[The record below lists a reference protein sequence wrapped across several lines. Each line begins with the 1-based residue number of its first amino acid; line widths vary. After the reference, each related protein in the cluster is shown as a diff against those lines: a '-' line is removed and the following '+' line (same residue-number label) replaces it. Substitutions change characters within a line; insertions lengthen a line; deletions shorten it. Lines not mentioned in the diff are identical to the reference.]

1 MEEVLI
7 REIRKNEIGE
17 LEDLLYEAIF
27 QLDEANPIPRTILQ
41 VPEVYAYIKDF
52 GTQKDDYC
60 FVADF
65 KEKIIGAVWV
75 RIIAGEVKGYGN
87 IDNKTPEFSISL
99 LKKYRNK
106 GIGTAL
112 MNRMIEHLTEKGYS
126 QASLSVQKANY
137 AVKLYKK
144 NGFEIISDENG
155 DYLMTLKLR

>member
-7 REIRKNEIGE
+7 REIRESEIGE

-27 QLDEANPIPRTILQ
+27 QPDDKNPIPRTILQ

-60 FVADF
+60 FVADYNG
-65 KEKIIGAVWV
+65 KIIGAVWV

-87 IDNKTPEFSISL
+87 VDDKTPEFSISL
-99 LKKYRNK
+99 LKEYRNK

-112 MNRMIEHLTEKGYS
+112 MKKMIDHLREKGYS

-137 AVKLYKK
+137 AAKLYKK
-144 NGFEIISDENG
+144 LGFEIISDENN
-155 DYLMTLKLR
+155 DYLMVLKLI